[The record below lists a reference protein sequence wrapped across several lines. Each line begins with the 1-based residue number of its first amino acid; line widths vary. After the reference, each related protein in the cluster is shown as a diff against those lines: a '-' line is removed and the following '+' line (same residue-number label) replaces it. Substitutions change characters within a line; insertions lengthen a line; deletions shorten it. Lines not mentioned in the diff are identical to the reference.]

1 MDSFL
6 SGCQPRHVHLPI
18 PSKSIASLEG
28 RRTVHRHT
36 GSYSRGQC
44 HWSSIMATR
53 PHVLGGGTPYTRPAR
68 NSNVSPFRG
77 TAKAPRILFIAMLR
91 GKKLQ
96 QRQGR
101 ASANDNRGWRWKSR
115 SVGRLR
121 GIELSR
127 SRGVVGGG
135 GSDWRRQ
142 VLNHFPL
149 GEYRTAKGEWVV
161 GEAEEETM
169 ERGRERVFGAI
180 KSCPQMAGSG
190 PSALLSLFPRQL
202 LYFL

>member
-18 PSKSIASLEG
+18 PSKSTASSED

-36 GSYSRGQC
+36 GSYSRGQR
-44 HWSSIMATR
+44 HWSFIMATR

-91 GKKLQ
+91 EKKLQ

-127 SRGVVGGG
+127 SRGVLGGG

-142 VLNHFPL
+142 VYTISPSASTGQEKVNGLW
-149 GEYRTAKGEWVV
+149 GKWRRTRW
-161 GEAEEETM
+161 
-169 ERGRERVFGAI
+169 RERERKGVRGDQKLSTNGGLWTFRFT
-180 KSCPQMAGSG
+180 
-190 PSALLSLFPRQL
+190 LSLFPRQL
-202 LYFL
+202 L